1 MVGWDASPVPDDATP
16 SENEQAQQAVQRH
29 ERRTLAGSYLD
40 RALEELRSAGSPEDL
55 YPDYGGRRK
64 FTPVGGAIGQRL
76 AKGRQR
82 EAARSAILFAMLAAE
97 AYVNQY
103 LQIHLTGDEF
113 DAADRL
119 PTFEKFILGPRLV
132 GGSEFL
138 GRGEE
143 PAQTLKKLLSQR
155 SQLVHP
161 KLAPPGRDGP
171 EYTPLEAAQF
181 IVAAA
186 ESSGWLLANSDPQP
200 PIDSTMIVVDQ
211 EREYFLDFARQVTNR
226 LPEVTDPPAPDLVL
240 EVWMKWVRQSQEEK
254 KAEQDPDPQ

>member
-1 MVGWDASPVPDDATP
+1 MTDEPEPHQ
-16 SENEQAQQAVQRH
+16 ENEQIQQEVARH

-40 RALEELRSAGSPEDL
+40 RALEELRAAGSPDDL
-55 YPDYGGRRK
+55 YPAYGGRRK
-64 FTPVGGAIGQRL
+64 FTPIGGAIGKRL

-82 EAARSAILFAMLAAE
+82 EATRSAVLFAMLAAE

-113 DAADRL
+113 EAADRL

-132 GGSEFL
+132 GGSEIL

-155 SQLVHP
+155 SQLAHP
-161 KLAPPGRDGP
+161 KLAPPGSDGP

-186 ESSGWLLANSDPQP
+186 EAAGWLLANSDPRPQ
-200 PIDSTMIVVDQ
+200 IDPTMIVVDQ
-211 EREYFLDFARQVTNR
+211 EREYFLDFARRVTDR

-240 EVWMKWVRQSQEEK
+240 EVWMKSAKRHQEES
-254 KAEQDPDPQ
+254 KAKQAADPQ